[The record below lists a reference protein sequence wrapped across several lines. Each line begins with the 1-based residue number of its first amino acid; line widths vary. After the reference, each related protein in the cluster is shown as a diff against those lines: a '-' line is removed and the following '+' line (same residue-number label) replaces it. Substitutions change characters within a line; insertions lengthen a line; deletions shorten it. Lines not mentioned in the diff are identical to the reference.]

1 VSLSGGTAART
12 TANLSVATHTITA
25 VYSGSAT
32 FGGSTGI
39 LVGGQ
44 AVSQAGTTTTITG
57 DSPDPSVVGA
67 AYTVSVTVTAVAPST
82 GTPTGS
88 VSVSD
93 GAGGSCSI
101 TLSGGNGTC
110 SLTSSTTGGKTL
122 TATYPGS
129 ASFIGSSDTEAHQ
142 VDASNSAP
150 VAVND
155 GYSVDEDGTLG
166 VNAGNGVLKND
177 TDADGDPLTAL
188 KLSDPANG
196 TVTLNSNGSF
206 TYAPAA
212 DFNGSDSFTY
222 RANDGLANSNTATVT
237 ITVNSVND
245 APSFT
250 MGPDETASVSAGAQ
264 TVAGWAKNMSPG
276 PSNESGQTLA
286 FEVSTNDDTQFT
298 VTPSIDAVTGD
309 LTYTPDPLGVGAS
322 VTVTVRLRD
331 NGGTANGG
339 VDVTSSQTFTITL
352 TTP

>member
-1 VSLSGGTAART
+1 VRAID
-12 TANLSVATHTITA
+12 NQP
-25 VYSGSAT
+25 
-32 FGGSTGI
+32 
-39 LVGGQ
+39 LVGTPGFC
-44 AVSQAGTTTTITG
+44 AAAGR
-57 DSPDPSVVGA
+57 
-67 AYTVSVTVTAVAPST
+67 TAVAPST

-93 GAGGSCSI
+93 GTGGSCPI
-101 TLSGGNGTC
+101 TLSGGSGSC

-122 TATYPGS
+122 TATYPGG
-129 ASFIGSSDTEAHQ
+129 ATFTGSSDTEAHQ

-155 GYSVDEDGTLG
+155 AYSVDEDGTLT
-166 VNAGNGVLKND
+166 VTPPPPGNGVLKND
-177 TDADGDPLTAL
+177 TDADGDPLTAV

-196 TVTLNSNGSF
+196 SVTLNSNGSF
-206 TYAPAA
+206 TYTPAA

-222 RANDGLANSNTATVT
+222 QANDGLANSNTATVT
-237 ITVNSVND
+237 ITVNPVND

-250 MGPDETASVSAGAQ
+250 MGPDETASVSAGVQ

-286 FEVSTNDDTQFT
+286 FEVSTNGDSQFT

-309 LTYTPDPLGVGAS
+309 LTYTPDPLGAGAS